1 MQHTMKTGAIG
12 NARQVGLSL
21 VELMVGITVG
31 LFVVA
36 AATSLVTSQLTE
48 NRRLLLETQLQQDLR
63 ASADIITRELRRT
76 GSWAAANETLWYP
89 GSSTE
94 PSPNPFSAITVDAG
108 EKVDFS
114 YQRSAGN
121 EGPYGFRR
129 SESGVIQTRLA
140 GAGWQDLTDGNVME
154 VTGLDITL
162 TASQSERIPCP
173 RLCDDDGDTSCWP
186 QAEARTLEVTISA
199 RSRTDA
205 TVTRELTSSVRLR
218 NDRVVSNNGASLCP

>member
-1 MQHTMKTGAIG
+1 MTG
-12 NARQVGLSL
+12 NAYQRGLSL

-36 AATSLVTSQLTE
+36 AATALVTSQLTE

-63 ASADIITRELRRT
+63 ASADIITREVRRT
-76 GSWAAANETLWYP
+76 GSWAAANQTLWYP
-89 GSSTE
+89 GSATE
-94 PSPNPFSAITVDAG
+94 PSPNLFSPVDVAG
-108 EKVDFS
+108 AGDQVDFS

-129 SESGVIQTRLA
+129 SSSGVIQTRMA
-140 GAGWQDLTDGNVME
+140 AAGWQDLTDGNVME
-154 VTGLDITL
+154 VTSLAMDL
-162 TASQSERIPCP
+162 TTTESERIPCP

-186 QAEARTLEVTISA
+186 QLEARTLRFTISA
-199 RSRTDA
+199 RSRTDP
-205 TVTRELTSSVRLR
+205 TITRELTSSVRLR